1 MDFSIILN
9 ALFDWLK
16 IIHVDLLNKKT
27 SKCSPENGENSSA
40 ENAKWSNTVLEVK
53 ISLSVLDTIVVSG
66 FSWIGNCIETTSSWH
81 CWIVFVTLNGFVP
94 TGIVRI
100 SWCRFSY
107 SSEYL

>member
-1 MDFSIILN
+1 LDFSIIKN

-53 ISLSVLDTIVVSG
+53 ISASVLDTIVVSG

-81 CWIVFVTLNGFVP
+81 CWIVFVTLNGYVP
-94 TGIVRI
+94 TFIVIRI
-100 SWCRFSY
+100 SWCRVRY
-107 SSEYL
+107 EYL